1 MNQKQFVNEAQLENN
16 IDRNKTILNDTF
28 DRSEDYVSREICLGN
43 GKYKILINFFDGLA
57 DSKYINDFIIE
68 TIFNQEKQ
76 ILLNFFENG
85 PEGVLNVFFNTAIS
99 SSSISKTKSLSDI
112 YLNLI
117 EGNTVILFDGINE
130 AFIVPTPGW
139 KDRGVGETTVNN
151 VIRGPRESFTE
162 TIRTNTALIRR
173 RIKDESLCCEQ
184 IRIGSKTKTI
194 VALMYLDG
202 VVNENVLSTLK
213 DRLNKIDIKGILE
226 TGNIEEFITE
236 EMYTPFPTAFN
247 TERPDT
253 VAANILEGKVAIV
266 VDGTPFVLTVPA
278 LFAEFFTSADDY
290 YNKWD
295 ISSAV
300 RLLRYLAFFIA
311 LLGPSVYIALTT
323 FHQEMIPTQLLMS
336 LAAQREGVPF
346 PAFVEALIMEAT
358 FEVIRE
364 AGLRMPKPLGQAI
377 SIVGALVIGQSA
389 VEAGFVSAAMV
400 IVVAITA
407 LSSIVFPAYNMAI
420 PVRMLRFLMMSLA
433 ASFGLFGISVGLFA
447 LLIHLTSIK
456 SFGINYMIPY
466 APNSKYLL
474 RDTLIR
480 APYKTF
486 NKEIKNAN
494 LQFKPIVLNTPR
506 DSNENE

>member
-1 MNQKQFVNEAQLENN
+1 
-16 IDRNKTILNDTF
+16 
-28 DRSEDYVSREICLGN
+28 
-43 GKYKILINFFDGLA
+43 
-57 DSKYINDFIIE
+57 
-68 TIFNQEKQ
+68 
-76 ILLNFFENG
+76 
-85 PEGVLNVFFNTAIS
+85 
-99 SSSISKTKSLSDI
+99 
-112 YLNLI
+112 
-117 EGNTVILFDGINE
+117 
-130 AFIVPTPGW
+130 
-139 KDRGVGETTVNN
+139 
-151 VIRGPRESFTE
+151 
-162 TIRTNTALIRR
+162 
-173 RIKDESLCCEQ
+173 
-184 IRIGSKTKTI
+184 
-194 VALMYLDG
+194 MYLQGEVD
-202 VVNENVLSTLK
+202 ENVLSTLK
-213 DRLNKIDIKGILE
+213 ERLNRIDIKGILE

-236 EMYTPFPTAFN
+236 EMYSPFPTVFN

-266 VDGTPFVLTVPA
+266 VDGTPFVLTLPA

-295 ISSAV
+295 ISTFV
-300 RLLRYLAFFIA
+300 RILRYIAFFIA

-377 SIVGALVIGQSA
+377 SIVGALVIGQAA
-389 VEAGFVSAAMV
+389 VDAGFVSPAMV

-433 ASFGLFGISVGLFA
+433 ASFGLFGIAVGLFA
-447 LLIHLTSIK
+447 LIIHLTSIK
-456 SFGINYMIPY
+456 SFGTNYMIPY

-474 RDTLIR
+474 RDTIIR
-480 APYKTF
+480 APYRTF
-486 NKEIKNAN
+486 NKELQNAN
-494 LQFKPIVLNTPR
+494 LEFKPIVLNTPR